1 MVAPERMSAGQRWVV
16 AVTVDLLAWLAT
28 ELMAT
33 FPRTQKIVALVAV
46 SLVVVATLVG
56 VTFTQSGESA
66 TPAPTP
72 VGTPTPVPVLELQRS
87 PYADAAANIRGATG
101 TSAPV
106 DCPFIDERTRRDNNF
121 LSLTPGLTFVCDQR
135 GEAAR
140 PIAPGRIVMRVIQAP
155 LNSEKAEI
163 VANGKDGP
171 WVRAAAYGNFVVVD
185 HGPLG
190 GVPNVTSVYAGLE
203 SIPESL
209 RLGQQVDVT
218 TELGTLGAKLINGEL
233 VPGVLTFE
241 LLSDD
246 TRFGADPL
254 RRNPPPASSSFELA
268 QQLGPQLALPIQGCN
283 LPFGNPDLNV
293 GAPRAYRS
301 GTHNGLDFNC
311 GTTDHDITAAAD
323 GEVLFVVSDYVDATP
338 EDRDAVLANSALAV
352 DTPFW
357 TLAMLYGNFVVV
369 AHPLPESGDQI
380 VSIYAHLSEVD
391 DEIVTGRV
399 VTQGMRL
406 GSVGNTGT
414 SASAEGISDNHVSV
428 HLHWELHVNDRAIGY
443 LQDPADTE
451 PLYVSMLC
459 SPGAEPSITGAC

>member
-1 MVAPERMSAGQRWVV
+1 
-16 AVTVDLLAWLAT
+16 
-28 ELMAT
+28 MAS
-33 FPRTQKIVALVAV
+33 FPRTQKLVALAAV
-46 SLVVVATLVG
+46 TLVVIATLVG
-56 VTFTQSGESA
+56 VAFTQSGESA
-66 TPAPTP
+66 APPPTP
-72 VGTPTPVPVLELQRS
+72 VGTPTAVPVLELPRAS
-87 PYADAAANIRGATG
+87 FDEVVADVRGAAG

-106 DCPFIDERTRRDNNF
+106 GCPFIDERQLRDNNF
-121 LSLTPGLTFVCDQR
+121 LSLTPGLTFVCDQQ
-135 GEAAR
+135 GESAR
-140 PIAPGRIVMRVIQAP
+140 AIAPGRVVMRVNQAP

-209 RLGQQVDVT
+209 ELGQQVDAT

-254 RRNPPPASSSFELA
+254 RRNPPPASTSFELA
-268 QQLGPQLALPIQGCN
+268 QRLGPELALPIDGCN
-283 LPFGNPDLNV
+283 FPFGNPDLNV

-311 GTTDHDITAAAD
+311 GTTDHDIVAAAD
-323 GEVLFVVSDYVDATP
+323 GEVLFVISDYNDATP
-338 EDRDAVLANSALAV
+338 ENRDAVLANSALAV

-369 AHPLPESGDQI
+369 AHPLPDSGDQI

-391 DEIVTGRV
+391 EEIVTGRV
-399 VTQGMRL
+399 VTQGTRL
-406 GSVGNTGT
+406 GRVGNTGT

-443 LQDPADTE
+443 LQDPVDTE

-459 SPGAEPSITGAC
+459 TLGADPAITGNC